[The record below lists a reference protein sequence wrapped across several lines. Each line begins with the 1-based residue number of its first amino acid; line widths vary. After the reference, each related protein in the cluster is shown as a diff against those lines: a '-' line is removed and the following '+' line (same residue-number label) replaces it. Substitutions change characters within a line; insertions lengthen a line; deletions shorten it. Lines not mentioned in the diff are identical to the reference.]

1 MMNDIKKYQLSKDTM
16 NKFTENALTQC
27 LEVLENLPE
36 TVYRVSDLLM
46 VISDR
51 NGFSW
56 CESMLET
63 LCKDVSF
70 FISFLVEFS
79 RASIFYFV
87 FYINTGYYFRYL
99 FRL

>member
-1 MMNDIKKYQLSKDTM
+1 MLNDIRKFQLSHDTM
-16 NKFTENALTQC
+16 NGFTESALVQC

-36 TVYRVSDLLM
+36 TVYRVCDLLM
-46 VISDR
+46 VICDR

-70 FISFLVEFS
+70 AFVAQLEKFL
-79 RASIFYFV
+79 
-87 FYINTGYYFRYL
+87 NQQ
-99 FRL
+99 